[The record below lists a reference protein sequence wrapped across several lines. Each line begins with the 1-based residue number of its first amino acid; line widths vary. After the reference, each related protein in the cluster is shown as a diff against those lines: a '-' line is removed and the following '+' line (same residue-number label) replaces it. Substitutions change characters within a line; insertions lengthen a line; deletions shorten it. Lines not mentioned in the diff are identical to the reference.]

1 MEQGYSIIIIIYLHY
16 KQISFKK
23 KKKKLKST
31 QKLKAGFN
39 IFYF

>member
-23 KKKKLKST
+23 KEEEAKIDTET
-31 QKLKAGFN
+31 QSRV
-39 IFYF
+39 